1 MIPCALNTLAAIARS
16 WLDPRLGSEAGDMLT
31 VTRVCGHA
39 TPAAVQPD
47 LTRSRASLSEAS
59 GSPMIEK

>member
-1 MIPCALNTLAAIARS
+1 
-16 WLDPRLGSEAGDMLT
+16 MLT

-59 GSPMIEK
+59 GNPMIEK